1 MKQRALVTICLAALF
16 AVAAHAQLATTTSL
30 VGTVTDSSGKLI
42 PGAKVT
48 ATETRTLDKY
58 NTTTNGQGNYTF
70 EFVRVGVYSITVEQA
85 GFQKL
90 TKTGIIVDIDQ
101 TVRTDIALSV
111 GAVSQSVTVEAIV
124 SAIKTDDASIS
135 EILGTRNVAELPLN
149 GRDAMSLATSTPG
162 VLQGTKSSQTGSP
175 PGEDFNAAGT
185 RAIQNEMSIDGISIM
200 NNLITTTP
208 VQPMIEAIQEVE
220 IQTGT
225 YSAQYGSYLGVH
237 INMITK
243 SGTNQLHGSLFEFLN
258 NQVLN
263 ARTYFTLP
271 TPANPTAA
279 KPPLRQNQYGVEID
293 GPVVIPKLYNGRDKT
308 FFMAS
313 YGGFRLVQSVTSLS
327 TEMPASFFTGNFSAV
342 PAGSITGGVLKD
354 PQNAN
359 APFPGN
365 IIPASRLSPVSLRSE
380 ERRV

>member
-16 AVAAHAQLATTTSL
+16 AIAAHAQLATTTSL

-58 NTTTNGQGNYTF
+58 NTITNGQGNYTF

-90 TKTGIIVDIDQ
+90 TKTGIIVDVDQ

-162 VLQGTKSSQTGSP
+162 VLPGIKSSATGTP
-175 PGEDFNAAGT
+175 PGEDFNGAGT
-185 RAIQNEMSIDGISIM
+185 REIQNEMSLDGISIM

-243 SGTNQLHGSLFEFLN
+243 SGTNQIHGSLFEFLN

-263 ARTYFTLP
+263 ARNYFTLP
-271 TPANPTAA
+271 TPASSAP
-279 KPPLRQNQYGVEID
+279 E
-293 GPVVIPKLYNGRDKT
+293 PVRRRGR
-308 FFMAS
+308 
-313 YGGFRLVQSVTSLS
+313 R
-327 TEMPASFFTGNFSAV
+327 PRR
-342 PAGSITGGVLKD
+342 D
-354 PQNAN
+354 PET
-359 APFPGN
+359 
-365 IIPASRLSPVSLRSE
+365 L
-380 ERRV
+380 